1 MPGTESCSQQVET
14 FSGKLHCQV
23 STSLNLITN
32 YIDILLKDVDVL
44 IAPAPCLEQIKSG
57 AILGQGYLYKEPT
70 YDNQRTSISDGISS
84 RSYSG
89 DSEAR
94 HEQLRYYESVLRGQR
109 LQLYDQAEKLVE
121 KLMSLLDTGV
131 LLGIMPSNPHLLHL
145 LASAHADIQSR
156 GKMEL
161 GG

>member
-1 MPGTESCSQQVET
+1 MRLNEHSNFTGVMPGTESCSQQVET

-89 DSEAR
+89 DSEVIQ
-94 HEQLRYYESVLRGQR
+94 HYQQSVTS
-109 LQLYDQAEKLVE
+109 Y
-121 KLMSLLDTGV
+121 
-131 LLGIMPSNPHLLHL
+131 
-145 LASAHADIQSR
+145 
-156 GKMEL
+156 
-161 GG
+161 